1 MAYETYEMALI
12 SSFGQDVKN
21 GKVLLEND
29 DLRHNKAR
37 SKYTNFITSI
47 GEVKAKEYQTSE
59 FATLGQKEV
68 TELAFAIIVKIF
80 GDKVIDDALEFFSI
94 LYPTGQ
100 KEALNGISLT
110 VVDTR
115 DGSVMKQVEVP
126 DLETSSNV
134 VTIVHEFAHYYLNK
148 VGADFNKKRYYEE
161 IISLF
166 CEKLSNILV
175 ELDTGEKDYAMKME
189 EHRIS
194 VIDWHY
200 HKQMPEVEFL
210 VSQYKMLK
218 QQAARNPI
226 AQIQLASFEKQF
238 PVLKTAEG
246 ISALKGYYQNM
257 ADSYGMG
264 YLYGE
269 SLLARYKDDF
279 RTFHVQL
286 DKLTNG
292 EQSVQGLL
300 NYYGINPRNYE
311 VYNVAKDKI
320 EEVKAFKRR

>member
-1 MAYETYEMALI
+1 MAYENYEIALI

-21 GKVLLEND
+21 GKVRLDNE
-29 DLRHNKAR
+29 DLRNTKAR
-37 SKYTNFITSI
+37 SKYSNFITSI

-80 GDKVIDDALEFFSI
+80 GDKVINDAIEFFGI
-94 LYPTGQ
+94 LYPNGQ
-100 KEALNGISLT
+100 KEALNGVSLT
-110 VVDTR
+110 IVDTR

-148 VGADFNKKRYYEE
+148 VGADFSKKRYYEE

-175 ELDTGEKDYAMKME
+175 EIDTGEKDYAMKME

-200 HKQMPEVEFL
+200 RIQMPEVEFL
-210 VSQYKMLK
+210 VSQYEMLK
-218 QQAARNPI
+218 KQAAINPM
-226 AQIQLASFEKQF
+226 AQIHLASFEKQF

-246 ISALKGYYQNM
+246 VSALKGYYQNM

-264 YLYGE
+264 FLYGE
-269 SLLARYKDDF
+269 SLLAKYKDDF
-279 RTFHVQL
+279 RTFNIQL

-300 NYYGINPRNYE
+300 NYYGINTRNYE

-320 EEVKAFKRR
+320 EAVKAFKRR